1 MKNILI
7 LEDHP
12 DIQKWVIQLCK
23 RVFPRACI
31 TVTSTLAE
39 VMALKDHP
47 ADLVM
52 VDLNLP
58 DGRGDTIIHHLK
70 ILNPSVQ
77 CVVLTSFD
85 DDEHLF
91 SALKAGANGY
101 LLKDQNEDELISM
114 LQGILSG
121 RPALSP
127 LVAIKLMK
135 QFQLADQ
142 PKEAVLLELTPRES
156 ETLMMIAKGFSVKES
171 ARHMNISHHTVSG
184 YIKEIYR
191 KLHVNSRAE
200 AAALATRL
208 GLY

>member
-1 MKNILI
+1 MKNIII

-12 DIQKWVIQLCK
+12 DVQQWVIQLCK
-23 RVFPRACI
+23 RVFPNAEL
-31 TVTSTLAE
+31 TVTSTISE
-39 VMALKDHP
+39 VLALKDHP

-58 DGRGDTIIHHLK
+58 DGRGDAIINHFK
-70 ILNPSVQ
+70 ILNPSIQ
-77 CVVLTSFD
+77 CIVLTSFD
-85 DDEHLF
+85 DDEYLF

-114 LQGILSG
+114 LEGILSG
-121 RPALSP
+121 KPALSP

-135 QFQLADQ
+135 QFQLENQ
-142 PKEAVLLELTPRES
+142 SQEAVLLELTPRES
-156 ETLMMIAKGFSVKES
+156 EALAMIAKGYSVKES
-171 ARHMNISHHTVSG
+171 ARLMDISHHTVSG

-208 GLY
+208 GLN